1 MGAVNSAP
9 IRLEKTW
16 NIGNTHHKAEFS
28 LSMVNLKNTL
38 RKKKSLK
45 AKDGSGLTAETI
57 GLLLKLREVIK
68 RKRSKSA
75 EIRSRSR

>member
-16 NIGNTHHKAEFS
+16 NIGNTHHKERLN
-28 LSMVNLKNTL
+28 LSVMINTL

-45 AKDGSGLTAETI
+45 AKDGSGLMAGTI